1 MSFQY
6 KNPVSTTILQT
17 PDSVIREN
25 NTGSNFSVLG
35 IGGYMEV
42 YSLSNLNF
50 IIPNDILID
59 GGVVFYSGNAIPI
72 SFNYGVPQSQP
83 NVLTLNNDGI
93 SSGRRRLGM
102 QVHVQETDTVYQYTI
117 TGFTSM
123 WNEAENVGSLIDLGG
138 GYEVYD
144 DTPEGVAFIDA
155 WTGSTVEGQGGVTRE
170 NARWRIFTVAMSK
183 SQVEHTIL
191 QQLN

>member
-25 NTGSNFSVLG
+25 NTGTNFSVLG

-42 YSLSNLNF
+42 YSLSDLDF
-50 IIPNDILID
+50 IIPNDILIN
-59 GGVVFYSGNAIPI
+59 GGVVYYSGNSIPI
-72 SFNYGVPQSQP
+72 NLTYNVPYSLP
-83 NVLTLNNDGI
+83 NTLTLNNDGI

-102 QVHVQETDTVYQYTI
+102 QVYVQETDTVYQYTM

-123 WNEAENVGSLIDLGG
+123 WDDAETAGSIIDLGSG
-138 GYEVYD
+138 LRFMMIRHKER
-144 DTPEGVAFIDA
+144 PFLML
-155 WTGSTVEGQGGVTRE
+155 GQ
-170 NARWRIFTVAMSK
+170 A
-183 SQVEHTIL
+183 
-191 QQLN
+191 QQLKVLVG